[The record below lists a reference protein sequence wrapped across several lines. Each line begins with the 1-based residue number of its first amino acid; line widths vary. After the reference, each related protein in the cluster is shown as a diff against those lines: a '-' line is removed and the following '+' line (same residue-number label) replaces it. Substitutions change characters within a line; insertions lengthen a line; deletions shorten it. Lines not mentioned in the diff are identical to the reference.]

1 VREPANEL
9 SECAQPTRLEE
20 GLSFGGS

>member
-1 VREPANEL
+1 VREPADKL

-20 GLSFGGS
+20 GLSFRGD